1 MTEEEY
7 VNAAILGWCVE
18 LVSCC
23 TFTASITRS
32 MQPLQLQAYFLVA
45 DDIMDASITRRSQP
59 CWYLSPSPTATTPSQ
74 GSSITSSTH
83 KHPPVGMIAIND
95 SFMIGS
101 AIYYLLKVHF
111 RKHACY
117 VDLVELFHDITFKTE
132 MGQLVDLI
140 TAPEG
145 VVDLARFSLER

>member
-1 MTEEEY
+1 
-7 VNAAILGWCVE
+7 
-18 LVSCC
+18 
-23 TFTASITRS
+23 
-32 MQPLQLQAYFLVA
+32 
-45 DDIMDASITRRSQP
+45 
-59 CWYLSPSPTATTPSQ
+59 
-74 GSSITSSTH
+74 
-83 KHPPVGMIAIND
+83 MIAIND